1 MSNIHI
7 CNNKL
12 IIKIQKR
19 GKQDNV
25 ICGTHPL
32 QNTIHQVHISSTEGK
47 KKTTK
52 LMVHLVNEAIYSQ
65 MTKLHT
71 KLFLPSRPRL

>member
-32 QNTIHQVHISSTEGK
+32 QNTIHQVHISSTEEK
-47 KKTTK
+47 KMTK
-52 LMVHLVNEAIYSQ
+52 LMVHLVNEALYSQ
-65 MTKLHT
+65 MTKLRT
-71 KLFLPSRPRL
+71 KLFLPSRL